1 MLLLLLNLPP
11 FVDWHETERDGW
23 RGWLTHALRATLAA
37 VVVGAK
43 SDSSYRSRMVPAYLA
58 WRAIDSRTPV
68 TSRIL
73 TFVGGDHL
81 YSNRARLWSDAAMS
95 LPVTW
100 SAFAGDEDASLAA
113 ASRLVITYI
122 LFDKRQF
129 ADRDFAELAVA
140 VRECCLVPFHEDDRI
155 VVYGLNTEG
164 VTRTKRIGQPT
175 TDVR

>member
-1 MLLLLLNLPP
+1 
-11 FVDWHETERDGW
+11 
-23 RGWLTHALRATLAA
+23 
-37 VVVGAK
+37 
-43 SDSSYRSRMVPAYLA
+43 
-58 WRAIDSRTPV
+58 
-68 TSRIL
+68 
-73 TFVGGDHL
+73 
-81 YSNRARLWSDAAMS
+81 MS

-113 ASRLVITYI
+113 ASRLGITHI

-129 ADRDFAELAVA
+129 ADRDFAALAVA
-140 VRECCLVPFHEDDRI
+140 SARMRECCLVPFHEDDRI